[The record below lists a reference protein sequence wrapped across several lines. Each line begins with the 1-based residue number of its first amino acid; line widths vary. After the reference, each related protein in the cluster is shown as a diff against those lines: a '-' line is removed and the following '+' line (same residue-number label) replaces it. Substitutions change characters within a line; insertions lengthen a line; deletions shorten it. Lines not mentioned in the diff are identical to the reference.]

1 MSERILDYIK
11 PINDDTNELAGD
23 TSAIPTSHRI
33 LDYVK
38 DIQND
43 TDTIVE
49 SGGGGGGGESAGFG
63 TPTATATQLESD
75 QEPTVAV
82 QASGPNTAKV
92 FAFTFGIP
100 KGEKGERGDTGPQG
114 AKGDTGAA
122 AGFGTPTATATQLEP
137 TEQPTVQ
144 VSASG
149 DDTAKVFAFTFGI
162 PKGEKGD
169 TGAQGEQGEH
179 GIQGEQGEPGA
190 KGDPGTDGV
199 SAGFG
204 TPTAS
209 ATQLEAG
216 VQPTVSVQATG
227 VDTAK
232 VFAFSFG
239 IPKGDKGDTGE
250 QGPAGQIGPAGAD
263 GADGV
268 TPTITATAEVDN
280 TTGTPTVQV
289 TKSGTEIAPS
299 FKFSFTGIKGETGA
313 KGDTG
318 SQGVQGEAGANGVT
332 PSITANATVDDTAGT
347 PNVQVTKQGDDAS
360 PTFNFAFTGL
370 KGETGAKGDK
380 GDKGDIGPQGPQ
392 GDIGPQGVAAGFGT
406 PTASASVLEAGA
418 SPTVSVQTS
427 GADTAK
433 VFTFAFGIPKGEKG
447 DTGAQGPQG
456 VQGPQGPAGTVTVSQ
471 PDYYGTDVSSTGIAT
486 YTIPSYVSTNIVEVY
501 LNGFRLELT
510 REYTLSSEG
519 VVTTVNS
526 VNSGG
531 RLLVVVWR
539 F

>member
-23 TSAIPTSHRI
+23 TSATPTSHRI

-43 TDTIVE
+43 TDTIVQNGG
-49 SGGGGGGGESAGFG
+49 GGGGGGGESAGFG

-75 QEPTVAV
+75 QQPTVAV

-92 FAFTFGIP
+92 FAFAFGIP
-100 KGEKGERGDTGPQG
+100 KGEKGERGDTGPQGEKGDTGAQGVQGEPGAAGAQG

-169 TGAQGEQGEH
+169 TGAQGERGEQ
-179 GIQGEQGEPGA
+179 GIQGEQGEPGP

-204 TPTAS
+204 RPTAS

-227 VDTAK
+227 
-232 VFAFSFG
+232 
-239 IPKGDKGDTGE
+239 
-250 QGPAGQIGPAGAD
+250 
-263 GADGV
+263 
-268 TPTITATAEVDN
+268 
-280 TTGTPTVQV
+280 
-289 TKSGTEIAPS
+289 
-299 FKFSFTGIKGETGA
+299 
-313 KGDTG
+313 
-318 SQGVQGEAGANGVT
+318 
-332 PSITANATVDDTAGT
+332 
-347 PNVQVTKQGDDAS
+347 
-360 PTFNFAFTGL
+360 
-370 KGETGAKGDK
+370 
-380 GDKGDIGPQGPQ
+380 
-392 GDIGPQGVAAGFGT
+392 
-406 PTASASVLEAGA
+406 
-418 SPTVSVQTS
+418 
-427 GADTAK
+427 ADTAK
-433 VFTFAFGIPKGEKG
+433 VFTFSFGIPKGEKG
-447 DTGAQGPQG
+447 DTGEQGPQG

-471 PDYYGTDVSSTGIAT
+471 PDYYGTDVSSTGVAT

-510 REYTLSSEG
+510 REYTLSPEG